1 MLSIRFINYPE
12 FVRYAIVVVYLILA
26 IVRLIVYFV
35 NSKNDWLTLQLHPGK
50 QLMLFILKH
59 TSYME
64 EQLAFASMRKLFT
77 RS

>member
-1 MLSIRFINYPE
+1 MMAPKIYDLIAVTFLTLYMLSIRFINYPE

-50 QLMLFILKH
+50 QLM
-59 TSYME
+59 
-64 EQLAFASMRKLFT
+64 
-77 RS
+77 